1 MNKYIL
7 EYFDDIYTA
16 KAVIDEYANKGYAID
31 KITSHAGGL
40 VVLFKEEEEPQI
52 ESCTN
57 NGLTYAVVT
66 LETGELPVDTFAR
79 VKCGLTF
86 DEAKKEMNNIIED
99 KKRET
104 NVDDVCVKKISKYIT
119 LIEYGDVDYVLV
131 QIVPCDKKT
140 NIINF

>member
-7 EYFDDIYTA
+7 EHFDDIYTA
-16 KAVIDEYANKGYAID
+16 KVVIDEYTNKGYVID

-40 VVLFKEEEEPQI
+40 VILFKEEKPQI

-66 LETGELPVDTFAR
+66 LETGELPVDAFAR

-86 DEAKKEMNNIIED
+86 DEAKKEMGNIIED
-99 KKRET
+99 KKREV
-104 NVDDVCVKKISKYIT
+104 NVDDMCVKKISKYIT
-119 LIEYGDVDYVLV
+119 LIEYGDTDYVLV
-131 QIVPCDKKT
+131 QIVPCDKKV